1 MVVLEAQIAT
11 LTRQNAKQLL
21 RILEL
26 SHSEIN
32 QEEHREEEHNNRA
45 DGHDHQ
51 EDNFHEEDH

>member
-1 MVVLEAQIAT
+1 